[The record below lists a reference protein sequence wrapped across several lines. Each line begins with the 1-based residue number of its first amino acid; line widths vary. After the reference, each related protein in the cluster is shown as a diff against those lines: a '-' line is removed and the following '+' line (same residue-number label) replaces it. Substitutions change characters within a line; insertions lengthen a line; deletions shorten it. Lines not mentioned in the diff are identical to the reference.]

1 MSHREHPQS
10 TALGVRRR
18 QYRKFA
24 RDNMGN
30 VSLGEMKARQ
40 SPEIRK
46 RVKVRAAELRTELAT
61 LREIREKIDM
71 TQVELAAMLDI
82 GQEGVSRLERRN
94 DILVSTLRKVVEAMG
109 GDLRLIAELPDG
121 ERVELSGIGDA

>member
-18 QYRKFA
+18 QDREFA

-40 SPEIRK
+40 SPEIQK
-46 RVKVRAAELRTELAT
+46 RVKVRAAELRAELAT

-71 TQVELAAMLDI
+71 TQVELAAVLDI

>member
-1 MSHREHPQS
+1 MSHREHSQGM
-10 TALGVRRR
+10 ALGMRRR
-18 QYRKFA
+18 QDRELA

-30 VSLGEMKARQ
+30 ASLGEMKARQ
-40 SPEIRK
+40 SPEIQK

-71 TQVELAAMLDI
+71 TQVELAAVLDI